1 MVNAQEYASFV
12 FTKEKSYMM
21 RKKVAMFILA
31 KRNDSYSNKT
41 KVSPFVIRVFSHDI
55 WSEILEFYSKTDS

>member
-1 MVNAQEYASFV
+1 
-12 FTKEKSYMM
+12 MM

-55 WSEILEFYSKTDS
+55 YNYRRFRIPEALLFYLELF